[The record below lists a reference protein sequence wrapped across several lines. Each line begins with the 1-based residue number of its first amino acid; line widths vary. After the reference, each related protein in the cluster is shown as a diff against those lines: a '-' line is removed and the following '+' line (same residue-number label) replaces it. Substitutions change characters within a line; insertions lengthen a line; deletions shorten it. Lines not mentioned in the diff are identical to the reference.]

1 MRGLTLF
8 SVVLLMAF
16 TTTSAIAEP
25 IILRPKR
32 KQSSRLRRD
41 RAKAL
46 VDDNTDWFKKTL
58 ADDYKSVFPN
68 GAVWEREKFIDALA
82 TGEMDCS
89 EVEILDLDVRVLG
102 DVAIVIGRYKVAGN
116 ANGNPFASKDKWT
129 DVFMKM
135 NGTWKCVSSH
145 GCTLPE

>member
-8 SVVLLMAF
+8 SVVLIMAF
-16 TTTSAIAEP
+16 TTTSAIADHHLEAEKEA
-25 IILRPKR
+25 IVKIEKEW
-32 KQSSRLRRD
+32 
-41 RAKAL
+41 AKAL
-46 VDDNTDWFKKTL
+46 VEDDTDWFKKTL
-58 ADDYKSVFPN
+58 ADDYKSVFPD
-68 GAVWEREKFIDALA
+68 GEVWDRERFIDALA

-102 DVAIVIGRYKVAGN
+102 DVAIVIGHYKVAGN

-135 NGTWKCVSSH
+135 DGTWKCVSSH
-145 GCTLPE
+145 GCTLSE